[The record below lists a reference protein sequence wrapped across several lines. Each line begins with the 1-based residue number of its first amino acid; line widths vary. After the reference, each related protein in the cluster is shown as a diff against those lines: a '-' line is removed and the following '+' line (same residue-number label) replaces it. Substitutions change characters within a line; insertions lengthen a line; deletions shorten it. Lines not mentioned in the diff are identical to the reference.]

1 MPHSG
6 REQNP
11 VHWRCPYLL
20 EPWPTRQTPGGA
32 GNREDKDD
40 RNLGRNLPERQVR
53 PSRRLL
59 GTLWLEE
66 SEA

>member
-32 GNREDKDD
+32 GNREHKETWVEIFQKGKSD
-40 RNLGRNLPERQVR
+40 
-53 PSRRLL
+53 LL
-59 GTLWLEE
+59 EGCWVPCGWRSLKLR
-66 SEA
+66 